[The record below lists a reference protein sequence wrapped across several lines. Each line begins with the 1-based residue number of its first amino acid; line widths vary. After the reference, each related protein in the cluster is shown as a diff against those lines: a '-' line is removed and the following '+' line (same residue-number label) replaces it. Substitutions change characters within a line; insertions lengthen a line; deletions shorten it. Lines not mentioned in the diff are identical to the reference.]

1 MNVEYLLIIF
11 SLLFIMD
18 NSVYLELLAKTASAV
33 ASAGWLAYKMK
44 KRHSEERVFVI
55 LHQRKC
61 GLTTQLKHIKEQISH
76 NCVITST
83 EDCVASVWD
92 NKDKLMF
99 LREHSQDLFENEMK
113 PLLKEHI
120 QKLLK
125 IHRRKL
131 LVLFTSDHSIVEY
144 LKISPKR
151 VCLLLPTLEFNRSI
165 MDKFEK
171 DEDKHLIQHSRENIL
186 VETSE
191 RKYPKFLFRSYE
203 QLESVLERLVCPIK
217 S

>member
-1 MNVEYLLIIF
+1 MPENLLF
-11 SLLFIMD
+11 LSLLLYIMD
-18 NSVYLELLAKTASAV
+18 TSVYLELLTKSASAV
-33 ASAGWLAYKMK
+33 ASAGWLAYRLK

-61 GLTTQLKHIKEQISH
+61 GLTTQLNHIKEQISH
-76 NCVITST
+76 NCVITSA
-83 EDCVASVWD
+83 EDCVASLWE
-92 NKDKLMF
+92 NKDKLLF

-113 PLLKEHI
+113 PLLKDHI

-131 LVLFTSDHSIVEY
+131 LVLFTSDHSIIEY

-151 VCLLLPTLEFNRSI
+151 CCLLLPTLEFNRTI
-165 MDKFEK
+165 MSKYDK
-171 DEDKHLIQHSRENIL
+171 DADKHQIQHSRENIL

-203 QLESVLERLVCPIK
+203 QLEGVLERLVCPIK